1 MHEWWRWINENGAL
15 LGWMGLASLMT
26 FVGSLIMIPILVSR
40 IPTDYFSDRQRHLSR
55 SRRLHPILFA
65 TLIVF
70 KNLLGLVFILAGMV
84 MLVVPGQGLLTILI
98 GVMLTD
104 FPGKYALERRLIS
117 QPSIFNAINWIRDK
131 AGKELLK
138 RPGADD
144 AQR

>member
-1 MHEWWRWINENGAL
+1 
-15 LGWMGLASLMT
+15 
-26 FVGSLIMIPILVSR
+26 
-40 IPTDYFSDRQRHLSR
+40 
-55 SRRLHPILFA
+55 
-65 TLIVF
+65 
-70 KNLLGLVFILAGMV
+70 MV

-131 AGKELLK
+131 AGKEPLK

-144 AQR
+144 AQG